1 MVKNTDTIPYR
12 EDVKTIKRAILE
24 SQGRAL
30 RLASSQELSLYFG
43 IGYTLALTHV
53 KGIGEPVR

>member
-1 MVKNTDTIPYR
+1 MLLNMVKNTDIIPYR

-30 RLASSQELSLYFG
+30 CLVSGQELSLYFG
-43 IGYTLALTHV
+43 IGL
-53 KGIGEPVR
+53 